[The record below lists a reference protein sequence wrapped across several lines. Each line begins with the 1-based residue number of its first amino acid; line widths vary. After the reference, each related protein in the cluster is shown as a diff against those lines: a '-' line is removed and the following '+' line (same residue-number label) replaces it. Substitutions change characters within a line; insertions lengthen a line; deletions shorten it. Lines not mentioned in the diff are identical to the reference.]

1 LKSELD
7 RRIPLTKG
15 LQMGWWQTLQEMLGR
30 DANAGSTERGC
41 PACGSVRLRET
52 RLGDYGSVILDAC
65 LRCQGVWA
73 DVEDH
78 PFHATAGDH
87 RAANCPQCTVAL
99 SPVSPADL
107 PEVIVDRCP
116 KCEGF
121 WLDRGELDRMK
132 DVARRLDADPGT
144 DVGDQKPPGWSALRW
159 HMHQIQAG
167 QH

>member
-1 LKSELD
+1 
-7 RRIPLTKG
+7 
-15 LQMGWWQTLQEMLGR
+15 MGWWQALQEMLGR
-30 DANAGSTERGC
+30 DANAGLTERGC
-41 PACGSVRLRET
+41 PACASVRLRET

-65 LRCQGVWA
+65 PRCQGVWVEKGELDRLDGSPWA

-87 RAANCPQCTVAL
+87 RAANCPRCMVVL

-121 WLDRGELDRMK
+121 WLDRGELGRMK
-132 DVARRLDADPGT
+132 DVARRLDAVPGT

-159 HMHQIQAG
+159 QMHQIQAG
-167 QH
+167 HH